1 MELLRGDGA
10 IVCVGHRG
18 AARLAAENSLEAI
31 EAAAA
36 HGADLVELDVVR
48 GRDGGLVLAHGPVVP
63 DDAPSLDG
71 GLALVAHLGLGVQ
84 VDVKLDGLAQGV
96 VESLRRHDL
105 VDRGFVSS
113 FSASILRSFRAVERA
128 FPRSLTY
135 PEDRHG
141 ISQSRV
147 LGSALRPTLAL
158 LRAALPLRLPRLLGA
173 VDAAAATL
181 NAAVVSPRAVAA
193 CHRLGVAVYVWTVN
207 DPELAAVL
215 AENGADGIITDDPRV
230 IVRGTNPR

>member
-1 MELLRGDGA
+1 MELLRGDGPV
-10 IVCVGHRG
+10 ICVGHRG

-48 GRDGGLVLAHGPVVP
+48 GTDAALVLAHGPVVP
-63 DDAPSLDG
+63 AGAPSLDD
-71 GLALVAHLGLGVQ
+71 GLALVARLGIGVQ
-84 VDVKLDGLAQGV
+84 MDVKLDGLAQGV
-96 VESLRRHDL
+96 VESLRRHGL

-113 FSASILRSFRAVERA
+113 YSASILRSFQLLEPA

-141 ISQSRV
+141 ISESRV
-147 LGSALRPTLAL
+147 LRSTLRPTLAL
-158 LRAALPLRLPRLLGA
+158 LRASLPSRLPRLLRA

-181 NAAVVSPRAVAA
+181 NAAVVSPRAIAA
-193 CHRLGVAVYVWTVN
+193 CHRLGVAVYAWTVN
-207 DPELAAVL
+207 DAELAAAL

-230 IVRGTNPR
+230 IARGTNPR